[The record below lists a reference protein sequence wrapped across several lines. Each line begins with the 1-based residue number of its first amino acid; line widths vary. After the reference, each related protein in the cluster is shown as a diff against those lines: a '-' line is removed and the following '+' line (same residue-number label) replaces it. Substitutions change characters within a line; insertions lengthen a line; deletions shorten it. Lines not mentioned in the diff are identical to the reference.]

1 MLDLFHPPK
10 PVALPGQTRSHRLDD
25 SCSTVKAY
33 QMTPARAAVVAQL
46 AAKSAAARKRKQ
58 A

>member
-1 MLDLFHPPK
+1 VLDLFRPPK
-10 PVALPGQTRSHRLDD
+10 PVPLPGQTRSHLLDG
-25 SCSTVKAY
+25 SCPAVKAY
-33 QMTPARAAVVAQL
+33 RMTPARAAVVAQL